1 MAELNVEPKQNK
13 PWWLWLLLAILAL
26 LAIVFLLRG
35 CDDENDVDRD
45 MDTDTTTATTA
56 ATTAGATTG
65 GTTGAMDTNRRAAA
79 DDDWNDIDRNA
90 PVATYKE
97 ITDKD
102 VTVRGNDDYAIY
114 SVDET
119 ILFGTDSKEIR
130 AEAAPKLKQVA
141 QSLNQRY
148 NDGQIRVYGYTDSRA
163 SKNYNE
169 KLAEERAE
177 AVRNWLTQNGNISA
191 ARITVHAVGEA
202 DPTASNQTSE
212 GRQQNRRVEIVARR
226 GN

>member
-1 MAELNVEPKQNK
+1 MAELNVEPKKNR
-13 PWWLWLLLAILAL
+13 PIWIWLVLALLAL
-26 LAIVFLLRG
+26 LAIIFLLRG
-35 CDDENDVDRD
+35 CDDNDVDRD

-65 GTTGAMDTNRRAAA
+65 GTTGAMDTDNRTATDA
-79 DDDWNDIDRNA
+79 DWDDIDRNA
-90 PVATYKE
+90 PVATYQE
-97 ITDKD
+97 ITDRD
-102 VTVRGNDDYAIY
+102 VTVRGNDEYAIY

-141 QSLNQRY
+141 QSLSQRY
-148 NDGQIRVYGYTDSRA
+148 NDGQIRIYGYTDSKA

-169 KLAEERAE
+169 QLAEERAE

-191 ARITVHAVGEA
+191 DRITVHAVGEA
-202 DPTASNQTSE
+202 DPAATNQTAE